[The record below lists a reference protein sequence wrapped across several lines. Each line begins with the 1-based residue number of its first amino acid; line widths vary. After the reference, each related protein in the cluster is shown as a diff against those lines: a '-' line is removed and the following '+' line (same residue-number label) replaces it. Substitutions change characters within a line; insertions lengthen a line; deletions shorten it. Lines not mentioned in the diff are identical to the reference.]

1 VSDPDRS
8 DESGATPGR
17 GTGARSDAGAVAPG
31 ARPAKFLGG
40 SLMRHVVTMSLSAS
54 VGLVS
59 VFIVDFADLYFISL
73 LGEAELAAAV
83 GFAGTLLFLV
93 FSAAIGLAIA
103 MAALVAPRV
112 GRGELDEARTVAGGV
127 MIAGVA
133 LFVVLTAIAF
143 LWRAEAIALLG
154 ATGRTHALAV
164 DFLAIVLPAMP
175 FGAIGMMGSAVLR
188 AHGDARRAM
197 QVTLWAGGVNAV
209 LDPLFIFALG
219 LGLDGA
225 AWATVA
231 ARAAMA
237 AAAVLAVRRHYGG
250 FTWPGPAR
258 LAADLRPMFAIA
270 GPAVL
275 TNIATPIGNG
285 IATRAIAPFGDG
297 AVAAWAVIGR
307 LTPLAFCVLFAVSGA
322 VGPIIGQNAGAERY
336 ERVRETLLRAMQFV
350 ALAVLVSWALL
361 LAARSLIVEQFGLGP
376 EGARLL
382 WWFAVAVAPLSLFN
396 GALFVSNA
404 AFNNLHR
411 PLWATWLNWGR
422 HTLGVAPFVWVGA
435 VVGGAPGV
443 LVGQALGGFV
453 FGLLGLWL
461 AARLIDGYAGG
472 RLDREG
478 HRSPPLMRARPDAPF
493 TSPRG

>member
-1 VSDPDRS
+1 MAEPQ
-8 DESGATPGR
+8 
-17 GTGARSDAGAVAPG
+17 APG
-31 ARPAKFLGG
+31 APTGAPASANAPSGPKFLEGN
-40 SLMRHVVTMSLSAS
+40 LLRHVATMALSAS

-59 VFIVDFADLYFISL
+59 VFLVDLADLWFISL

-103 MAALVAPRV
+103 VAALVAPRV
-112 GRGELDEARTVAGGV
+112 GRGELEEARTVAGGA
-127 MIAGVA
+127 MLAGVA
-133 LFVVLTAIAF
+133 LFALLTACAF
-143 LWRAEAIALLG
+143 ALRGEAMTLLG
-154 ATGRTHALAV
+154 AEGRTHALAV
-164 DFLAIVLPAMP
+164 EFLTIVLPVMP

-209 LDPLFIFALG
+209 LDPVLIFGLD

-237 AAAVLAVRRHYGG
+237 ATAVIAVVRHRGG
-250 FTWPGPAR
+250 FALPGPGR
-258 LAADLRPMFAIA
+258 LLADLRALLAIA

-275 TNIATPIGNG
+275 TNVATPVGNG

-297 AVAAWAVIGR
+297 VVAAWAVIGR
-307 LTPLAFCVLFAVSGA
+307 LVPLAFCALFAVSGA
-322 VGPIIGQNAGAERY
+322 VGPIVGQNAGAERHD
-336 ERVRETLLRAMQFV
+336 RVREALVRALQFV
-350 ALAVLVSWALL
+350 ALAVLVSWTL
-361 LAARSLIVEQFGLGP
+361 LALARPLIVEAFGLG
-376 EGARLL
+376 EDGARLVG
-382 WWFAVAVAPLSLFN
+382 WFALAVAPLWLFN

-404 AFNNLHR
+404 AFNNLRR

-422 HTLGVAPFVWVGA
+422 NTLGVAPFVWIGA
-435 VVGGAPGV
+435 QVAGAPGV
-443 LVGQALGGFV
+443 LVGQALGGLLFA
-453 FGLLGLWL
+453 LLGLRL
-461 AARLIDGYAGG
+461 AFSLVDGYASG

-478 HRSPPLMRARPDAPF
+478 HRLPPLMRARPEAPF
-493 TSPRG
+493 ASPRG

>member
-1 VSDPDRS
+1 MSEREQSPAPL
-8 DESGATPGR
+8 GAPPGR
-17 GTGARSDAGAVAPG
+17 A
-31 ARPAKFLGG
+31 AKFLSG
-40 SLMRHVVTMSLSAS
+40 SLMRHVATMSLSAS

-59 VFIVDFADLYFISL
+59 VFLVDFADLYFISL

-112 GRGELDEARTVAGGV
+112 GRGELDEARTVASGV
-127 MIAGVA
+127 LIAGTVLFAALSAVA
-133 LFVVLTAIAF
+133 FGL
-143 LWRAEAIALLG
+143 RGEAMTLLG

-209 LDPLFIFALG
+209 LDPLLIFGLG

-237 AAAVLAVRRHYGG
+237 GSALLAVQRHYGG
-250 FTWPGPAR
+250 FARPSAAR
-258 LAADLRPMFAIA
+258 LAADLPPMLAIA

-275 TNIATPIGNG
+275 TNMATPVGNG
-285 IATRAIAPFGDG
+285 IATRAVAPFGDG

-322 VGPIIGQNAGAERY
+322 VGPIVGQNAGAGRY
-336 ERVRETLLRAMQFV
+336 DRVRETLVRAMQFV

-361 LAARSLIVEQFGLGP
+361 LLARGLIVEQFGLGP
-376 EGARLL
+376 EGARLV
-382 WWFAVAVAPLSLFN
+382 WWFAVAVAPLALFN

-411 PLWATWLNWGR
+411 PLRATWLNWGR
-422 HTLGVAPFVWVGA
+422 HTLGVAPFVWAGA
-435 VVGGAPGV
+435 VLGGAPGV
-443 LVGQALGGFV
+443 LVGQALGGLL
-453 FGLLGLWL
+453 FGVLGLWL
-461 AARLIDGYAGG
+461 AARLVEGYASG
-472 RLDREG
+472 RLDAEG
-478 HRSPPLMRARPDAPF
+478 HRLPPLMRARPDAPF